1 MFDTQNENAKHWWGK
16 EMSETRSPLSNFYG
30 IKEPINSI
38 SALSGIIYI
47 LLYYFQYNITLKLY
61 VIINLL
67 FAFIAHSTYNYLA
80 IKLDGISLALPIFH
94 IFLYYNWYNEFI
106 ILLGLISLFRQFI
119 QIRVGMIF
127 AAGIMIIPF
136 KKYNDIICYDSFC
149 ISILICC
156 GSAICRILDQ
166 MYTQY
171 WYFYLHSIWHFG
183 MSIGLVILID
193 SLQW

>member
-1 MFDTQNENAKHWWGK
+1 MFDTQNENDKHWWGK

-38 SALSGIIYI
+38 SALLGIIYI

-67 FAFIAHSTYNYLA
+67 FAFVAHATYNYLA

-106 ILLGLISLFRQFI
+106 ILLGLISIFRQFI
-119 QIRVGMIF
+119 PPLGVVDLSPLVAIF
-127 AAGIMIIPF
+127 ALRFIQEGVIVVV
-136 KKYNDIICYDSFC
+136 NW
-149 ISILICC
+149 
-156 GSAICRILDQ
+156 
-166 MYTQY
+166 MYRM
-171 WYFYLHSIWHFG
+171 F
-183 MSIGLVILID
+183 
-193 SLQW
+193 